1 MRLSGTAAVC
11 RILLY
16 LSKPVTTV
24 AAAGCLED
32 LLLLT
37 LPQSAVLL
45 LFGAMLPGL
54 FPAAKR

>member
-16 LSKPVTTV
+16 LSKPVTV